1 MRSARIGLYL
11 VTPIG
16 LSSGGM
22 TLEAFLPSCAKALE
36 SGRVDAL
43 LLRTSGSEGRPDEA
57 RLLKHMGA
65 LLDLAHGFEVPVLIE
80 GRADLVGRGACDG
93 VHLDADSKQVAAVRR
108 ALGEDATIGAGA
120 GTSRHAAMEA
130 AAAGADYVSFGS
142 FDPEPQPPPLE
153 LLSWWQELMEP
164 PCVAMGGVSLEN
176 AEQLCNAGADFLAL
190 RQAVWNHPDGP
201 AKAIKAFASIVDNL

>member
-1 MRSARIGLYL
+1 MRSASIGLYL

-93 VHLDADSKQVAAVRR
+93 VHLDADSKQVAASIRSRNRR
-108 ALGEDATIGAGA
+108 R
-120 GTSRHAAMEA
+120 S
-130 AAAGADYVSFGS
+130 SCS
-142 FDPEPQPPPLE
+142 P
-153 LLSWWQELMEP
+153 
-164 PCVAMGGVSLEN
+164 GGRN
-176 AEQLCNAGADFLAL
+176 
-190 RQAVWNHPDGP
+190 
-201 AKAIKAFASIVDNL
+201 